1 MSSEVKQMNDD
12 WYQQCEERVKHIR
25 IKEFHRL
32 ENLYAKIR
40 KKVTESLS
48 HRVTEFFI
56 LGVLVSWRLGVFI
69 ETKNLRTLRF

>member
-12 WYQQCEERVKHIR
+12 WYQQREECIKHIR

-40 KKVTESLS
+40 KKTTRQRDHKTTSFSKLQIKKLFVLLSCSL
-48 HRVTEFFI
+48 V
-56 LGVLVSWRLGVFI
+56 VFI
-69 ETKNLRTLRF
+69 